1 MAEEA
6 QRKLHLGPDIPARG
20 DGLQLL
26 GASVGEDVPVYPAV
40 PVEVRFALYLVPVLQ
55 DPEDR
60 LDGPLADIQFLGE
73 PRDLHRPARMVDDVM
88 LDDEPSLRRGRL
100 AELDELLPAFAFGLE
115 KDVARLRP
123 LDPGALFPRVGGVL
137 AVIDDVLVDV
147 LLLYHASNY
156 RVGVPVNPLREN

>member
-6 QRKLHLGPDIPARG
+6 QRKLHLGPAIPARG

-60 LDGPLADIQFLGE
+60 LDGPLADIEKIETKTASQTYRISAIRTNFWREIGEKIDLFLYIF
-73 PRDLHRPARMVDDVM
+73 
-88 LDDEPSLRRGRL
+88 RL
-100 AELDELLPAFAFGLE
+100 EILNFM
-115 KDVARLRP
+115 
-123 LDPGALFPRVGGVL
+123 
-137 AVIDDVLVDV
+137 
-147 LLLYHASNY
+147 S
-156 RVGVPVNPLREN
+156 

>member
-6 QRKLHLGPDIPARG
+6 QRKLHLGPAIPARG

-26 GASVGEDVPVYPAV
+26 GAGVGEDVPVHPAV
-40 PVEVRFALYLVPVLQ
+40 LVEVRFALYLMPVLQ
-55 DPEDR
+55 DFQDR
-60 LDGPLADIQFLGE
+60 LDGPLADVEFLGE
-73 PRDLHRPARMVDDVM
+73 PGDLHRPARMADDVM

-123 LDPGALFPRVGGVL
+123 LDPGALLPRIGRILPIV
-137 AVIDDVLVDV
+137 DDVLIDV